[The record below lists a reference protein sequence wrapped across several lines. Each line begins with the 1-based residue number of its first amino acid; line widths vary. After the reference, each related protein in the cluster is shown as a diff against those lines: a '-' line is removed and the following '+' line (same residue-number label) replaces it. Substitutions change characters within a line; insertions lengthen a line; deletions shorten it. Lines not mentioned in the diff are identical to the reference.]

1 MKRIY
6 FLAAFWA
13 AFLLSDYVQAG
24 NVRSVSGATA
34 TVAGHV
40 SHKFQCL
47 VNKLDRAG
55 YKIKF
60 MGGIRANGSVPN
72 SKHPRGLALDIN
84 QTARNVV
91 THRFPAGTNEMA
103 SSCGLFHGKMW
114 GYADTGH
121 FETKEPYMERY
132 FNGKYRKKHKK
143 ASR

>member
-1 MKRIY
+1 MQRIY

-24 NVRSVSGATA
+24 NVRSVSGAKA

-40 SHKFQCL
+40 AHKFQCL

-55 YKIKF
+55 YKIQF
-60 MGGIRANGSVPN
+60 MGGYRANGSVPR

-84 QTARNVV
+84 QTGRNIV
-91 THRFPAGTNEMA
+91 TRPFPPGTNQMA
-103 SSCGLFHGKMW
+103 NSCGLFHGKMW

-132 FNGKYRKKHKK
+132 YGKRRKNHKK